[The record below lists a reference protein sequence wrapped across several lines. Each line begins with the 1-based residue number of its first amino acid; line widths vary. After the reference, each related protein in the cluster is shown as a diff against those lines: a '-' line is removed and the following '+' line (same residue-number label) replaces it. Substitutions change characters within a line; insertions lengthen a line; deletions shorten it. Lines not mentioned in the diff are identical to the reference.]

1 MPQTPPVLRP
11 RLYLWWVLCW
21 ESKLCVETYML
32 WGLSG
37 GLGRQGFPQ
46 APESCSPFPE
56 AFSGP
61 ASSPKLY
68 QTSISPLS
76 VRTSMMVW
84 PRKSSDSRFS
94 RCFTRDLMSSSS
106 SHTRTLM
113 RSEELWHSLQE
124 SGRFCYGRTRQ
135 ASLSRL
141 PLPPKGLPAALG
153 ADRGGGVRGHWYSSP
168 Q

>member
-1 MPQTPPVLRP
+1 
-11 RLYLWWVLCW
+11 
-21 ESKLCVETYML
+21 ML
-32 WGLSG
+32 WGPSG
-37 GLGRQGFPQ
+37 GLGRQGFLQVPQ
-46 APESCSPFPE
+46 SCSPFPE

-124 SGRFCYGRTRQ
+124 SAGSVTDGPGSPLSYDSRF
-135 ASLSRL
+135 L
-141 PLPPKGLPAALG
+141 PKALPAALEAG
-153 ADRGGGVRGHWYSSP
+153 RGGEGGREHWYSSP

>member
-11 RLYLWWVLCW
+11 HLYLWWVLCW
-21 ESKLCVETYML
+21 ESKLCVEMYML

-46 APESCSPFPE
+46 APQSCSPFPE

-124 SGRFCYGRTRQ
+124 SGRFCYGRTG
-135 ASLSRL
+135 SPLSRDSRFL
-141 PLPPKGLPAALG
+141 PKALPAALG
-153 ADRGGGVRGHWYSSP
+153 ADREGVRGRWYSSP